1 MAAPSHSQS
10 VAPKNKAASAD
21 DWRLVWEE
29 LDSRS
34 SLEEVLELLDTVS
47 DAPGSPFWDR
57 EILSAIQELFGNL
70 AHELLPLQAP
80 L

>member
-1 MAAPSHSQS
+1 MVAPSHSQPF
-10 VAPKNKAASAD
+10 APKNKAASAD

-34 SLEEVLELLDTVS
+34 SLEEVLELLDMVS
-47 DAPGSPFWDR
+47 DAPGSPFWDW
-57 EILSAIQELFGNL
+57 EILSAIQELSGNL
-70 AHELLPLQAP
+70 AYELLPLHSP